1 MCSCFMHVHVL
12 KIFCSFDMQSNIVRR
27 SGEIAR
33 KSLVKNHMDEMRPG
47 DRVVLHSL
55 RKHSDLN
62 GRMAVVCVD
71 DVIDGKHLLQLED
84 SVQSIRASKRNF
96 TKLLLAPHCDLESV
110 DLESQTNGRA
120 EVSAFGDCILCL
132 KIDCATRCA
141 VPCGHLVSCDSC
153 AARLRLHGKCPL
165 CRKDIRDLLRVYLHH
180 EGARSVEH
188 AAGI

>member
-1 MCSCFMHVHVL
+1 M
-12 KIFCSFDMQSNIVRR
+12 VRR
-27 SGEIAR
+27 CGE
-33 KSLVKNHMDEMRPG
+33 SSKNSMTKRGANAVQAG

-55 RKHSDLN
+55 REHKDLN
-62 GRMAVVCVD
+62 GRMAIVCVD
-71 DVIDGKHLLQLED
+71 DLIDGKHLLQLED
-84 SVQSIRASKRNF
+84 SVQSIRASTRNF

-153 AARLRLHGKCPL
+153 AARLRLHGRCPL

-180 EGARSVEH
+180 EAAHSVEH
-188 AAGI
+188 AA